1 MKDME
6 INHFIN
12 TIIEEDIR
20 SGKHKKAIT
29 RFPPEPNGLLHLGH
43 ARAIITNYSMAKA
56 HGGYFNLRFDDTNP
70 VKEDI
75 EFVNGIKEDIE
86 WLGCHWE
93 NLLFASDYFEEM
105 YERAIL
111 LIKKGKAFV
120 CDLTAEEMK
129 EYRGDFTTPG
139 KDSPYRG
146 RSIEENLELFI
157 GMKEG
162 MYPDGA
168 RVLRA
173 KIDMASPN
181 INLRDPIIYRIQR
194 AHHHNTGDVWL
205 IYPMY
210 DYAHPIEDA
219 IEGITHSL
227 CSLEFEDHRPLYDWV
242 VKHCEMEKVPRQ
254 IEFGKLYI
262 ARQVTGKRHIK
273 KLVEDGVVM
282 GWDDPRLI
290 TISGLRRRGIPSSAI
305 NDFVHSLG
313 LPKSQG
319 ETEIEMLYQVVRD
332 HLKTEAPRVNAVLDP
347 LKLIIDNYPEGEVE
361 WLDAE
366 NNRENPEMGSRKIPF
381 SKYVY
386 IEKDDFI
393 EEKPNKKWKRL
404 ALGIEVRLMHAYF
417 VKANRVV
424 KDENG
429 NITAVHCTYDPNTKS
444 GSGFTD
450 RKPNGNIHYVDASVN
465 RDCEF
470 RLFDD
475 LILDFD
481 DKDKPFSEKINPD
494 SLVVKNGFIEK
505 DVSDELLAKFQLT
518 RNGYYAVDKD
528 TTKDHLVLNR
538 VVSLKSSFGRK

>member
-1 MKDME
+1 ME

-20 SGKHKKAIT
+20 SGKHTCAIT
-29 RFPPEPNGLLHLGH
+29 RFPPEPSGLLHLGH
-43 ARAIITNYSMAKA
+43 ARAIITNYSMAKK

-75 EFVNGIKEDIE
+75 SFVEGIKEDIA

-105 YERAIL
+105 YQRALL
-111 LIKKGKAFV
+111 LIKRGKAFV
-120 CDLTAEEMK
+120 CDLTADEIR

-139 KDSPYRG
+139 KESPYRN

-162 MYPDGA
+162 KYEDGS

-173 KIDMASPN
+173 KIDMAHPN
-181 INLRDPIIYRIQR
+181 INMRDPVIYRIQR
-194 AHHHNTGDVWL
+194 AHHHNTGDKWL

-242 VKHCEMEKVPRQ
+242 VEHCEMPMVPRQ

-262 ARQVTGKRHIK
+262 ARSVTGKRHIK
-273 KLVEDGVVM
+273 KLVESGKVM
-282 GWDDPRLI
+282 GWNDPRLI
-290 TISGLRRRGIPSSAI
+290 TISGLRRRGIPASAI
-305 NDFVHSLG
+305 HEFIYSLG

-319 ETEIEMLYQVVRD
+319 ETEIDMLYQVVRD
-332 HLKTEAPRVNAVLDP
+332 HLKTEAPRTNAILDP
-347 LKLIIDNYPEGEVE
+347 LKLVITNYPEGQVE
-361 WLDAE
+361 YLEAE
-366 NNRENPEMGSRKIPF
+366 NNRENEALGTRQIPF

-386 IEKDDFI
+386 IERDDFI

-404 ALGIEVRLMHAYF
+404 ALGVEVRLMHAYF
-417 VKANRVV
+417 IKANEVI
-424 KDENG
+424 KDSDG
-429 NITAVHCTYDPNTKS
+429 NIIEVHCTYDPETKS
-444 GSGFTD
+444 GSGFTN
-450 RKPNGNIHYVDASVN
+450 RKPNGNIHYVDGTKNKTA
-465 RDCEF
+465 EF
-470 RLFDD
+470 RLFDE
-475 LILDFD
+475 LITDFEN
-481 DKDKPFSEKINPD
+481 KDIDFSEKINPD
-494 SLVVKNGFIEK
+494 SLIIKHGFVEEGMNPKIG
-505 DVSDELLAKFQLT
+505 DRFQFT
-518 RNGYYAVDKD
+518 RDGYYTVDLD
-528 TTKDHLVLNR
+528 STADQLVFNR
-538 VVSLKSSFGRK
+538 IVSLRSSFTPKTK